1 MAPEEK
7 DPQAAAA
14 AAPPP
19 PEANAAAGEKEEDP
33 ERKKKKEEKVGLVVA
48 REKELKKQKA
58 AEKAAKAKAAAAAAA
73 SAEPSKKAE
82 AKAKKAAAAAAGG
95 GAGEEAD
102 AANPPTEPG
111 QKKKLAKEMAKA
123 YNPKAVEASW
133 YEWWEQAGFF
143 KGDNQSTKPPFVI
156 VVPPPNV
163 TGALHI
169 GHGLTA
175 AVEDT
180 IVRWKRMS
188 GYNVCWVPGTDHAG
202 IATQVVVEKKL
213 MREKG
218 LSRHDVGREDFVKEV
233 WKWKEDYGGRVGNQQ
248 RKMGASLDW
257 SRECFTM
264 DDKLSRAVTEAFVR
278 LHDQGLIYRDNRLI
292 NWDCVLR
299 TVISDIEVEYH
310 ELKGRTLLPVPG
322 YEKPVEFGAIT
333 SFAYPLEADSAQGE
347 GAAGAGS
354 EGALTEIV
362 VATTRPETMLG
373 DTAVAVHPDDP
384 RYKALHGKF
393 AVHPFSGR
401 RIPIMCDAELV
412 DMAFG
417 TGAVKITPAHDPN
430 DFATGKRHNLE
441 FINIFTDDGLINA
454 NGGKE
459 FEGMKRFDARTAVL
473 EKLQEKGLYRG
484 VADNPMRLGF
494 CSRSKDIIEPMLKPQ
509 WYVSCA
515 DVAADACQAV
525 RDGQLEFIPKA
536 HEETWFRWLEN
547 IRDWCISRQLWRG
560 HRIPAWYVTF
570 DQSDEAAARDFP
582 VRDFGAYNTN
592 WVVARTD
599 EDARRAAEKKF
610 PGRKFELGRDPD
622 VLDTW
627 FSSGLFPFSGNVIDP
642 LEVINGITL
651 QQMHPTDSL
660 SSPLN
665 LPILPTLPQ
674 VYLHAMVRD
683 AHGRKMS
690 KSLGNVIDPL
700 EVINGIT
707 LQQLQANLEKGNLDP
722 REVKKAQ
729 AGQAADFPNGIAD
742 YSLQVN
748 LEKGNLDPREVKKA
762 QAGQA
767 ADFPNGIA
775 ECGCDALRFALVNYT
790 TQRVHGYLS
799 PLLQQAVLC
808 TCDDSLAT
816 PLPRLFLSPLC
827 HPPCPPNPRPRQWMN
842 INLDIQRVHGYRLWC
857 NKLWNAIRFAML
869 NLGDSFTPPS
879 VLPQPSPSSSDSSS
893 SPALTP
899 TLNFAFSAPLP
910 LSCRWILSVLNAA
923 VTRAVT
929 ALEGYD
935 LAEATNAAYAWWQY
949 QLCDVFIEVA
959 KPAFNAAEGEEALKL
974 KQVGSGVTALEGY
987 DLAEAMN
994 AAYVWWQYQLCDVF
1008 IEVTHFKV
1016 KRAEVKRVEARA
1028 GEEEADGL
1036 HPLRGLLV
1044 VTREVLWVCLDAG
1057 LRLLHPFMPFVTEEL
1072 WQRLPKPAD
1081 YSWPSIM
1088 LAPYPSPVKEWADP
1102 DAEAMMATAESAV
1115 RSIRSLRMAYALQ
1128 PKQRPT
1134 AYAQC
1139 KSEAA
1144 TAAVTA
1150 AVGEIKTLATLAEL
1164 QVLPAGEAAPAGCAV
1179 AIVDESLSVHVLLRG
1194 MVDAKAEAQK
1204 LGKRKNET
1212 AKGMVD
1218 AKAEAQRLGK
1228 RKNENTKLQE
1238 ALAKKRRCQRT
1249 WLQEALAKKMGVPGY
1264 EEKVPANEALAKKMG
1279 VPGYEEKVPANVREE
1294 NASKAAKLAAELA
1307 SIDEAIKNFEK
1318 LMLDESSA

>member
-1 MAPEEK
+1 MGPEEK
-7 DPQAAAA
+7 DPQAAAAA

-33 ERKKKKEEKVGLVVA
+33 ERKKKKEEKA

-58 AEKAAKAKAAAAAAA
+58 AEKAAKAKAATAAAA

-82 AKAKKAAAAAAGG
+82 AKAKKAAAAAAGA

-102 AANPPTEPG
+102 AVNPPTEPG
-111 QKKKLAKEMAKA
+111 QKKNLAKEMAKA

-133 YEWWEQAGFF
+133 YEWWEHAGFF
-143 KGDNQSTKPPFVI
+143 KGDNQSTKPHFVI

-202 IATQVVVEKKL
+202 IATQVVVEKKI

-233 WKWKEDYGGRVGNQQ
+233 WKWKEDYGDRIGKQQ

-278 LHDQGLIYRDNRLI
+278 LHDQGLIYRDNRLV

-299 TVISDIEVEYH
+299 TAISDIEVEYH

-322 YEKPVEFGAIT
+322 YDKPVEFGAIT

-347 GAAGAGS
+347 GAPGAGS

-401 RIPIMCDAELV
+401 RIQIVCDAELV
-412 DMAFG
+412 DMTFG

-547 IRDWCISRQLWRG
+547 IRDWCISRQLWWG

-627 FSSGLFPFSGNVIDP
+627 FSSGLFPFSVFGWPEESADFKAFYP
-642 LEVINGITL
+642 TALLETGHDILFFWVARMVFMGLRLTG
-651 QQMHPTDSL
+651 Q
-660 SSPLN
+660 
-665 LPILPTLPQ
+665 LPFKQ

-722 REVKKAQ
+722 REVK
-729 AGQAADFPNGIAD
+729 
-742 YSLQVN
+742 
-748 LEKGNLDPREVKKA
+748 RA

-790 TQRVHGYLS
+790 T
-799 PLLQQAVLC
+799 
-808 TCDDSLAT
+808 
-816 PLPRLFLSPLC
+816 
-827 HPPCPPNPRPRQWMN
+827 QWMN

-869 NLGDSFTPPS
+869 NLGDSFTPPA
-879 VLPQPSPSSSDSSS
+879 VLPEPSPSSSDPSSS
-893 SPALTP
+893 SPPLTP
-899 TLNFAFSAPLP
+899 TLNFAFSASLP
-910 LSCRWILSVLNAA
+910 LACRWILSVLNAA

-949 QLCDVFIEVA
+949 QLCDVFIEMA

-974 KQVGSGVTALEGY
+974 KQ
-987 DLAEAMN
+987 
-994 AAYVWWQYQLCDVF
+994 
-1008 IEVTHFKV
+1008 
-1016 KRAEVKRVEARA
+1016 
-1028 GEEEADGL
+1028 
-1036 HPLRGLLV
+1036 

-1081 YSWPSIM
+1081 YTWPSIM

-1102 DAEAMMATAESAV
+1102 EAEAMMATAESAV

-1164 QVLPAGEAAPAGCAV
+1164 QVLPAGESAPAGCAV

-1212 AKGMVD
+1212 AK
-1218 AKAEAQRLGK
+1218 
-1228 RKNENTKLQE
+1228 LQ
-1238 ALAKKRRCQRT
+1238 
-1249 WLQEALAKKMGVPGY
+1249 
-1264 EEKVPANEALAKKMG
+1264 EALAKKMG

-1307 SIDEAIKNFEK
+1307 SIDDAIKNFEK
-1318 LMLDESSA
+1318 LMLDEASA

>member
-1 MAPEEK
+1 MGPEEK
-7 DPQAAAA
+7 DAQAAAAA

-19 PEANAAAGEKEEDP
+19 SEANAAAGEKEEDP
-33 ERKKKKEEKVGLVVA
+33 ERKKKKEEKA

-82 AKAKKAAAAAAGG
+82 AKAKKAAAVAAGG

-102 AANPPTEPG
+102 AVNPPTEPG
-111 QKKKLAKEMAKA
+111 QKKNLAKEMAKA

-133 YEWWEQAGFF
+133 YEWWEQSGFF

-233 WKWKEDYGGRVGNQQ
+233 WKWKEDYGGRIGNQQ

-278 LHDQGLIYRDNRLI
+278 LHDQGLIYRDNRLV

-299 TVISDIEVEYH
+299 TAISDIEVEYH

-322 YEKPVEFGAIT
+322 YDKPVEFGAIT
-333 SFAYPLEADSAQGE
+333 SFAYPLEAESAQGE

-401 RIPIMCDAELV
+401 RIPIVCDAELV

-547 IRDWCISRQLWRG
+547 IRDWCISRQLWWG

-627 FSSGLFPFSGNVIDP
+627 FSSGLFPFSVFGWPEESADFKAFYP
-642 LEVINGITL
+642 TALLETGHDILFFWVARMVFMGLRLTG
-651 QQMHPTDSL
+651 Q
-660 SSPLN
+660 
-665 LPILPTLPQ
+665 LPFKQ

-700 EVINGIT
+700 EVINGIS
-707 LQQLQANLEKGNLDP
+707 LQQLQA
-722 REVKKAQ
+722 
-729 AGQAADFPNGIAD
+729 
-742 YSLQVN
+742 N

-790 TQRVHGYLS
+790 TQ
-799 PLLQQAVLC
+799 
-808 TCDDSLAT
+808 
-816 PLPRLFLSPLC
+816 
-827 HPPCPPNPRPRQWMN
+827 WMN

-869 NLGDSFTPPS
+869 NLGDSFTPPP
-879 VLPQPSPSSSDSSS
+879 VLPQSSS

-910 LSCRWILSVLNAA
+910 LSCRWILSVLNAV

-974 KQVGSGVTALEGY
+974 KQV
-987 DLAEAMN
+987 
-994 AAYVWWQYQLCDVF
+994 
-1008 IEVTHFKV
+1008 
-1016 KRAEVKRVEARA
+1016 
-1028 GEEEADGL
+1028 
-1036 HPLRGLLV
+1036 
-1044 VTREVLWVCLDAG
+1044 TREVLWVCLDAG

-1081 YSWPSIM
+1081 YTFPSIM

-1102 DAEAMMATAESAV
+1102 EAEAMMATAESTV

-1144 TAAVTA
+1144 TAAVMA

-1164 QVLPAGEAAPAGCAV
+1164 QVLPAGESAPAGCAV

-1204 LGKRKNET
+1204 LGKRKGDT
-1212 AKGMVD
+1212 A
-1218 AKAEAQRLGK
+1218 
-1228 RKNENTKLQE
+1228 KLQE
-1238 ALAKKRRCQRT
+1238 ALS
-1249 WLQEALAKKMGVPGY
+1249 
-1264 EEKVPANEALAKKMG
+1264 KKMG

-1318 LMLDESSA
+1318 LMLDEASSTSGAACGAARGGGASGAARGAGATGGASGGTGRVGAGRGGVAGGGGASGGGP

>member
-7 DPQAAAA
+7 DPQVAEA

-19 PEANAAAGEKEEDP
+19 PDANAAAGEKEEDP
-33 ERKKKKEEKVGLVVA
+33 ERKKKKEEKA

-111 QKKKLAKEMAKA
+111 QKKNLAKEMAKA

-133 YEWWEQAGFF
+133 YEWWEHAGFF

-233 WKWKEDYGGRVGNQQ
+233 WKWKEDYGGRIGNQQ

-278 LHDQGLIYRDNRLI
+278 LHDQGLIYRDNRLV

-299 TVISDIEVEYH
+299 TAISDIEVEYH

-347 GAAGAGS
+347 G

-401 RIPIMCDAELV
+401 RIPIVCDAELV

-547 IRDWCISRQLWRG
+547 IRDWCISRQLWWG

-599 EDARRAAEKKF
+599 EEARRAAERKF

-627 FSSGLFPFSGNVIDP
+627 FSSGLFPFSVFGWPEETADFKTFYP
-642 LEVINGITL
+642 TALLETGHDILFFWVARMVFMGLRLTG
-651 QQMHPTDSL
+651 Q
-660 SSPLN
+660 
-665 LPILPTLPQ
+665 LPFKQ

-700 EVINGIT
+700 EVINGIS

-722 REVKKAQ
+722 REV
-729 AGQAADFPNGIAD
+729 N
-742 YSLQVN
+742 
-748 LEKGNLDPREVKKA
+748 KA

-790 TQRVHGYLS
+790 T
-799 PLLQQAVLC
+799 
-808 TCDDSLAT
+808 
-816 PLPRLFLSPLC
+816 
-827 HPPCPPNPRPRQWMN
+827 QWMN

-879 VLPQPSPSSSDSSS
+879 VLPQPSSSSSS

-899 TLNFAFSAPLP
+899 PLNFAFSAPLP
-910 LSCRWILSVLNAA
+910 LACRWILSVLNDA

-974 KQVGSGVTALEGY
+974 KQ
-987 DLAEAMN
+987 
-994 AAYVWWQYQLCDVF
+994 
-1008 IEVTHFKV
+1008 
-1016 KRAEVKRVEARA
+1016 
-1028 GEEEADGL
+1028 
-1036 HPLRGLLV
+1036 

-1088 LAPYPSPVKEWADP
+1088 LAPYPSPVKEWADSE
-1102 DAEAMMATAESAV
+1102 AEAMMATAESAV

-1144 TAAVTA
+1144 TAAVSA

-1204 LGKRKNET
+1204 LGKRKGET
-1212 AKGMVD
+1212 S
-1218 AKAEAQRLGK
+1218 
-1228 RKNENTKLQE
+1228 KLQ
-1238 ALAKKRRCQRT
+1238 
-1249 WLQEALAKKMGVPGY
+1249 
-1264 EEKVPANEALAKKMG
+1264 EALAKKMG

-1318 LMLDESSA
+1318 LMLDEASA

>member
-7 DPQAAAA
+7 DLKAA
-14 AAPPP
+14 AAPPA
-19 PEANAAAGEKEEDP
+19 EAAAAAGEKEEDP
-33 ERKKKKEEKVGLVVA
+33 ERKKKKEEKA

-82 AKAKKAAAAAAGG
+82 AKAKKAAAAAAGA

-102 AANPPTEPG
+102 AVNPPTEAG
-111 QKKKLAKEMAKA
+111 QKKNLAKEMAKA

-133 YEWWEQAGFF
+133 YEWWETSGFF

-188 GYNVCWVPGTDHAG
+188 GFNVCWVPGTDHAG

-233 WKWKEDYGGRVGNQQ
+233 WKWKEDYGGRIGNQQ

-264 DDKLSRAVTEAFVR
+264 DDKLSRAVTEAFVQ
-278 LHDQGLIYRDNRLI
+278 LHDQGLIYRDNRLV

-299 TVISDIEVEYH
+299 TAISDIEVEYH
-310 ELKGRTLLPVPG
+310 DLKGRTHLPVPG
-322 YEKPVEFGAIT
+322 YDKPVEFGAIT

-347 GAAGAGS
+347 GS
-354 EGALTEIV
+354 EEALKEIV

-401 RIPIMCDAELV
+401 RIPIVCDAELV

-430 DFATGKRHNLE
+430 DFATGKRHSLE

-547 IRDWCISRQLWRG
+547 IRDWCISRQLWWG

-582 VRDFGAYNTN
+582 VREFGAYNSN

-599 EDARRAAEKKF
+599 ADARRAAEEKF

-627 FSSGLFPFSGNVIDP
+627 FSSGLFPFSVFGWPEESADLKAFYP
-642 LEVINGITL
+642 TALLETGHDILFFWVARMVFMGLRLTG
-651 QQMHPTDSL
+651 Q
-660 SSPLN
+660 
-665 LPILPTLPQ
+665 LPFKQ

-729 AGQAADFPNGIAD
+729 AGQAADFPNGIA
-742 YSLQVN
+742 
-748 LEKGNLDPREVKKA
+748 
-762 QAGQA
+762 
-767 ADFPNGIA
+767 

-790 TQRVHGYLS
+790 TQ
-799 PLLQQAVLC
+799 
-808 TCDDSLAT
+808 
-816 PLPRLFLSPLC
+816 
-827 HPPCPPNPRPRQWMN
+827 WMN
-842 INLDIQRVHGYRLWC
+842 INLDIQRVQGYRLWC
-857 NKLWNAIRFAML
+857 NKLWNAIRFAMI

-879 VLPQPSPSSSDSSS
+879 VLPQPPPSSSSSC
-893 SPALTP
+893 SPPLTP

-910 LSCRWILSVLNAA
+910 LSCRWILSVLNAT

-935 LAEATNAAYAWWQY
+935 LAEATTAAYAWWQY
-949 QLCDVFIEVA
+949 QLCDVFIEVS
-959 KPAFNAAEGEEALKL
+959 KPAFNASEGEEALKL
-974 KQVGSGVTALEGY
+974 KQ
-987 DLAEAMN
+987 
-994 AAYVWWQYQLCDVF
+994 
-1008 IEVTHFKV
+1008 
-1016 KRAEVKRVEARA
+1016 
-1028 GEEEADGL
+1028 
-1036 HPLRGLLV
+1036 

-1081 YSWPSIM
+1081 YTWPSIM
-1088 LAPYPSPVKEWADP
+1088 IAPYPSPVKEWADP
-1102 DAEAMMATAESAV
+1102 EAEAMMATAEAAV

-1128 PKQRPT
+1128 PKQRPP
-1134 AYAQC
+1134 ASAQC

-1144 TAAVTA
+1144 AAAVAA
-1150 AVGEIKTLATLAEL
+1150 AVGEIRTLATLAEL
-1164 QVLPAGEAAPAGCAV
+1164 QVLPAGESAPAGCAV
-1179 AIVDESLSVHVLLRG
+1179 AIVDENLSVHVLLRG
-1194 MVDAKAEAQK
+1194 MVDAKAETQK

-1212 AKGMVD
+1212 S
-1218 AKAEAQRLGK
+1218 
-1228 RKNENTKLQE
+1228 KLQ
-1238 ALAKKRRCQRT
+1238 
-1249 WLQEALAKKMGVPGY
+1249 
-1264 EEKVPANEALAKKMG
+1264 EALAKKMG

-1318 LMLDESSA
+1318 LMLDEGSA